1 MANYPISPQVEIK
14 NRQGYEY
21 VVISEDEKSAG
32 LTLKDYLGI
41 IKRRKWLIIS
51 PLFLMIPISLLLIAS
66 ERPMYKATTRLMI
79 EEVGPPRIILEHE
92 IPTPERSPDFYST
105 QYELIKSRAI
115 AEEVV
120 QTLQLDKRDSE
131 AIPRLVQRLDTI
143 AGFPGMVINKIINA
157 MLEILSGEGATRKDS
172 NSPSL
177 TAANANN
184 PRLDRAIARLQS
196 NLTVEPVKNKKE
208 MSKTNLVDISLQGP
222 DPLEVSRQTDM
233 VAEVYVRRNLDN
245 KLDSTRKSINWM
257 KREVDALREKMKK
270 SQLSLQEFNEKKR
283 LVFSGSS
290 EENSMDQQQLS
301 AYNSSYVET
310 HTARIKAQ
318 GMLDDIE
325 QLSKKGIEEI
335 IEHPLFL
342 ENQAIRL
349 LRTKYI
355 DLKTQY
361 SSLSS
366 IYKDQHPKIIQI
378 KSEMANIKNSIDDE
392 VKKIKNS
399 IQKDYKSLLAKEEN
413 IKKSLGSQQKEVLNI
428 NKDFAKYSELKR
440 DIDIDKDFYTIL
452 SKRLAETTLTEA
464 LGANN
469 VKIIEKAQIP
479 TGPLPSQSLKKMLL
493 GIIVGFG
500 FGGCL
505 AFIAEHFDKRFK
517 TIDDAERE
525 LEIPFLGFIPRFQI
539 DGRKADKLITLQE
552 PNTIASDAYR
562 TIRTWVQLS
571 ASKSGHTLLVTSAT
585 PGEGKSTT
593 AANLAI
599 SFAQLGL
606 EVLLVDADLRRPVLD
621 RIFNLEGCI
630 GLADILTTRVDWKE
644 AVQYIGIDNLKILL
658 AGAPPRNPSELLS
671 TTRMKN
677 LMQTWKE
684 CFDIIIFDSPITLS
698 IPDVAILASDV
709 DKVLLIHSPG
719 KTGKRQ
725 VTEANRRLKNINA
738 NIHGI
743 IFNNVGLRDLRNYY
757 AQEQTYNSYYSSH
770 QGMKFSSIW
779 RRSRRRVEKHKPI
792 FRQLDRGRN

>member
-32 LTLKDYLGI
+32 LTLKEYIGI
-41 IKRRKWLIIS
+41 IKRRMWLIIS
-51 PLFLMIPISLLLIAS
+51 PLFLTIAITFLFIVS

-79 EEVGPPRIILEHE
+79 EEVRPPTIILEHA

-131 AIPRLVQRLDTI
+131 ETPRLVQIIDAI
-143 AGFPGMVINKIINA
+143 VNFPGRIIHKTTNVISE
-157 MLEILSGEGATRKDS
+157 MLNDKGAPRKDS
-172 NSPSL
+172 SIPSL
-177 TAANANN
+177 TAANTKN
-184 PRLDRAIARLQS
+184 PRLDRAIAQLQS

-208 MSKTNLVDISLQGP
+208 MSKTNLVDISLQGT
-222 DPLEVSRQTDM
+222 DPLEVARQTDM
-233 VAEVYVRRNLDN
+233 VADVYVRKNLDN
-245 KLDSTRKSINWM
+245 KLDSTRKSIDWM
-257 KREVDALREKMKK
+257 KREIDILREKMKK
-270 SQLSLQEFNEKKR
+270 SQLALQEFNEKKR
-283 LVFSGSS
+283 LVFSGIS
-290 EENSMDQQQLS
+290 EENSMDQQQLA
-301 AYNSSYVET
+301 AYNTSYVET
-310 HTARIKAQ
+310 HTSRIKAQ
-318 GMLDDIE
+318 GMLDDID

-349 LRTKYI
+349 LRAKYV

-366 IYKDQHPKIIQI
+366 LYKDQHPKIIQI
-378 KSEMANIKNSIDDE
+378 KSEIANIKNSIDDE

-399 IQKDYKSLLAKEEN
+399 MQKDYKSLLAKEEN
-413 IKKSLGSQQKEVLNI
+413 IKRSLGSQQKEVLNI
-428 NKDFAKYSELKR
+428 NKDYAKYSELKR
-440 DIDIDKDFYTIL
+440 DIDVDKDFYTLL
-452 SKRLAETTLTEA
+452 SKRLAETTVTEA

-469 VKIIEKAQIP
+469 VKIIEQAQIP
-479 TGPLPSQSLKKMLL
+479 TGPLPPQSLKKMLL
-493 GIIVGFG
+493 GIVVGFG

-505 AFIAEHFDKRFK
+505 AFVAEHFDKRFK
-517 TIDDAERE
+517 TIDDTERE

-677 LMQTWKE
+677 LIQTWKE

-709 DKVLLIHSPG
+709 DKILLIHSPG

-725 VTEANRRLKNINA
+725 VAEANRRLKNINA
-738 NIHGI
+738 HMHGI

-757 AQEQTYNSYYSSH
+757 AQEQIYNSYYSSH
-770 QGMKFSSIW
+770 QSMKPSSVW
-779 RRSRRRVEKHKPI
+779 RRSRRSLEKYKPK
-792 FRQLDRGRN
+792 FRQIDRR